1 MTLRFLLLLVF
12 VLPAA
17 AQAQDCKWAR
27 TYASMQSQQDQDRAL
42 AIIEPSNSSARQL
55 ITSDAQCKIEP
66 IAEFHDYPI
75 SIFYLSDN
83 LDIFGTL
90 WSSGT
95 SLIFRVFSEKTKK
108 MVFEAYEKH
117 PPRIFWVEGMQ
128 YPVFQMSSC
137 KNCKTSSYFTMEGE
151 SSYRKAT
158 AKEAKLIKKKL
169 ISDISNAR

>member
-12 VLPAA
+12 VLPVT

-27 TYASMQSQQDQDRAL
+27 TYASMQSQQDQDRTL

-55 ITSDAQCKIEP
+55 IATDAQCKIEP
-66 IAEFHDYPI
+66 IVEFHDYPI

-137 KNCKTSSYFTMEGE
+137 QNCKTSGYFTMEGG
-151 SSYRKAT
+151 STYRKAT
-158 AKEAKLIKKKL
+158 VKEAKLIKKKL

>member
-27 TYASMQSQQDQDRAL
+27 TYESMQSQQDQDRAL

-55 ITSDAQCKIEP
+55 IATDAQCKIEP
-66 IAEFHDYPI
+66 IAKFHDYPI

-83 LDIFGTL
+83 LEIFGTL

-95 SLIFRVFSEKTKK
+95 SLIFRVFSEKIKK
-108 MVFEAYEKH
+108 MVFEAYEKIH
-117 PPRIFWVEGMQ
+117 PEYSGLKACNTLYFKCRPAKTVRPPAISPWRVEAPTEKRQ
-128 YPVFQMSSC
+128 
-137 KNCKTSSYFTMEGE
+137 
-151 SSYRKAT
+151 
-158 AKEAKLIKKKL
+158 
-169 ISDISNAR
+169 

>member
-12 VLPAA
+12 VLPVA
-17 AQAQDCKWAR
+17 AQAQYCKWAR

-55 ITSDAQCKIEP
+55 ITTDAQCKIEP

-137 KNCKTSSYFTMEGE
+137 QNCKTSGYFTMEGE
-151 SSYRKAT
+151 SSYRT
-158 AKEAKLIKKKL
+158 AAVKETELIKKKL